1 MLRRLAPAA
10 AALGLLAFAAPST
23 RAAQP
28 VPSQAQERQLVDT
41 SLKRLPFGKDIKAA
55 LRWVAWRM
63 EHRAGVPA
71 SVARKRVANL
81 GKSVVAFDGTT
92 KTELTTSVVS
102 EEFAQKNDESVLVVR
117 DRDAT
122 HYLFF
127 FQGKLYKYVRPVDV
141 ADSTFVRRV
150 EWLAQRF
157 GQPTATFSGEED
169 DGLSAAT
176 WMAGALQTRI
186 VDKRAAFQEDLFIVE
201 DLALVERVRAGRL
214 GAIRAAARRQI
225 DPDLQQFLETGDD
238 E

>member
-1 MLRRLAPAA
+1 MLRRLAPAVT
-10 AALGLLAFAAPST
+10 ALGLLAFALPAA
-23 RAAQP
+23 RAAEPTQD
-28 VPSQAQERQLVDT
+28 QERALVDA

-71 SVARKRVANL
+71 SVARKRVAEL
-81 GKSVVAFDGTT
+81 SKSVVAFDGTT
-92 KTELTTSVVS
+92 KTELTTSVVG
-102 EEFAQKNDESVLVVR
+102 EEFAQKNDESVLVVHER
-117 DRDAT
+117 SAT

-157 GQPTATFSGEED
+157 GEPTATFSREED
-169 DGLSAAT
+169 DALTGAA

-186 VDKRAAFQEDLFIVE
+186 VDKRAAFQQDLFVIEDLPQ
-201 DLALVERVRAGRL
+201 VERVRAGRL
-214 GAIRAAARRQI
+214 GAIRAAARRRI
-225 DPDLQQFLETGDD
+225 DPDLQQFLETSDDD